1 MQYIIII
8 FFFFLQVWFQN
19 RRSKQRK
26 LTGYPS
32 PIVPHQSEVPT
43 FLPRPVQ
50 PAAPRP
56 LYLPPSCSQN
66 RLTPRPLYLPPSCA
80 QNRLTPRPLYFPPS
94 CSQNRL
100 THSPFPTQVSI
111 RPDMPVYLPRSSP
124 QGVFF
129 PSNSPSDLTPP
140 STPPVYLPYSS
151 PVPYPLPQATE
162 LSTGTLNM
170 YSQAPLPSMCTLSD
184 W

>member
-1 MQYIIII
+1 MTCNY
-8 FFFFLQVWFQN
+8 FVKFLQVWFQN

-32 PIVPHQSEVPT
+32 PIMAHPSDVPT
-43 FLPRPVQ
+43 YLPRPTQ
-50 PAAPRP
+50 PAAPRQIH
-56 LYLPPSCSQN
+56 LPPSCSQN
-66 RLTPRPLYLPPSCA
+66 RLTY
-80 QNRLTPRPLYFPPS
+80 
-94 CSQNRL
+94 
-100 THSPFPTQVSI
+100 SPFPPQVTI
-111 RPDMPVYLPRSSP
+111 RPEVPVYLPRSSP
-124 QGVFF
+124 QGIFF
-129 PSNSPSDLTPP
+129 PSTSPSQLTPP

-162 LSTGTLNM
+162 LSTVTFNM